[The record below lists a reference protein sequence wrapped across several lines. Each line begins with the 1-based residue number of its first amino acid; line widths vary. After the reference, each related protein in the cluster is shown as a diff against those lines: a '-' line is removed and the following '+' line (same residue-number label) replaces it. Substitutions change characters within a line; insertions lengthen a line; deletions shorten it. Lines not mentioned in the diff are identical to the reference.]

1 MRDTDPNLIDQF
13 KKGDSG
19 AFASFFHLHYR
30 PLCYFAVQ
38 LVSDHAEAED
48 IVKDTFVKLWH
59 KHEDFES
66 GEAIKAFLYITT
78 RNACLN
84 FIRHLK
90 VKDTF
95 RKELSYLEEGK
106 GEEMIL
112 NQLIHAELLREIY
125 QEIEKMPEKRREVFR
140 LAYFDGLRNEEIA
153 DVLHISIHTVK
164 EHKGKALTFLR
175 SRFSNGQIIV
185 FVLFCAKC
193 LEVVEK

>member
-1 MRDTDPNLIDQF
+1 MRDTDPNIIDEF
-13 KKGDSG
+13 KKGDSV
-19 AFASFFHLHYR
+19 AFAAFFHLHYR

-38 LVSDHAEAED
+38 LVNDHAEAED

-59 KHEDFES
+59 KHGDFES
-66 GEAIKAFLYITT
+66 GESIKAFLYITA

-95 RKELSYLEEGK
+95 RKELAYLEEGK

-153 DVLHISIHTVK
+153 DFLNISIHTVK

-175 SRFSNGQIIV
+175 SRFSNRQIIV

-193 LEVVEK
+193 LEVMEK